1 MTLFDDIL
9 TQFPPD
15 VQAIVREIW
24 EALGP
29 NERAGFLSLVVGFPA
44 DTNLVKLLV
53 KLSTAQIR
61 QAFGSKHRVV
71 IVGPTNVGKSTL
83 YNQLVQNKSDQ
94 AVVGPLP
101 GTTTE
106 NQQADAAL
114 FTVVDTPGA
123 DAVGSVGEQEKNLAL
138 SAAANADF
146 LVLVFDAIQ
155 GIKKTEQELFYELSA
170 LKKPFIV
177 VLNKIDLIPRKN
189 LHGVISNAALNLEL
203 EPDQIVPIVAKDGK
217 NLGKVLLAVAA
228 TEPEMVAAL
237 GQALPEYRW
246 QLAWQTIVRSASI
259 SAAIALA
266 PLPVIDFVPLV
277 VTQSIMVV
285 SIARIYN
292 YKITP
297 QRASELVATF
307 GLGFLGRTL
316 FQELSKLG
324 GLPGWLLSAAVAS
337 STTVVMGYAAV
348 RWFEKGEKLS
358 TDALKKL
365 TQSMTSYL
373 LDTLKGLGK
382 RKPGQKGLRDRITQ
396 SLENSPLAESRSA
409 LNREVD
415 ERLSINKLSWPNLS
429 ISPPNGGAQ
438 YSPADGCSRGAIV
451 VG

>member
-9 TQFPPD
+9 KQFPPD
-15 VQAIVREIW
+15 VQATVRNIW

-29 NERAGFLSLVVGFPA
+29 NEKASFLSLLTGFPA

-53 KLSTAQIR
+53 KLSTTQIR
-61 QAFGSKHRVV
+61 QAFGNKHRVV

-83 YNQLVQNKSDQ
+83 YNQLVGFAQNKSEL

-101 GTTTE
+101 GTTRK

-123 DAVGSVGEQEKNLAL
+123 DAVGTVGEQEKKLAL
-138 SAAANADF
+138 SASMEADF

-155 GIKKTEQELFYELSA
+155 GIKKTELELFNELSA
-170 LKKPFIV
+170 LKKPFVV
-177 VLNKIDLIPRKN
+177 VLNKIDLVPRKD
-189 LHGVISNAALNLEL
+189 LQAVISNAALNLGL

-217 NLGKVLLAVAA
+217 NLGKVLLAIAA

-259 SAAIALA
+259 SAAIALV

-292 YKITP
+292 YRITP

-307 GLGFLGRTL
+307 GLGFLGRSL

-324 GLPGWLLSAAVAS
+324 GLPGWLLSAAIAS

-358 TDALKKL
+358 TGALKKL
-365 TQSMTSYL
+365 TQGMTTYL
-373 LDTLKGLGK
+373 LDTLKNFGK
-382 RKPGQKGLRDRITQ
+382 RKLSQKGLREHITQ
-396 SLENSPLAESRSA
+396 SLKNSPLAESRSVFD
-409 LNREVD
+409 REVG
-415 ERLSINKLSWPNLS
+415 E
-429 ISPPNGGAQ
+429 
-438 YSPADGCSRGAIV
+438 
-451 VG
+451 

>member
-1 MTLFDDIL
+1 MTRFDDIL
-9 TQFPPD
+9 SLFPPD
-15 VQAIVREIW
+15 VRTPVRKIW

-29 NERAGFLSLVVGFPA
+29 NEKASFLSLLTGFPA
-44 DTNLVKLLV
+44 DTNLVKILV
-53 KLSTAQIR
+53 KLSTAHIR
-61 QAFGSKHRVV
+61 QAFGSQHRVV

-94 AVVGPLP
+94 AAVSPLP

-106 NQQADAAL
+106 NQHADAAL

-138 SAAANADF
+138 SAAEDADF

-155 GIKKTEQELFYELSA
+155 GIKKTEQELFNEISA
-170 LKKPFIV
+170 LKKPFVV
-177 VLNKIDLIPRKN
+177 VLNKTDLLPRKDLQAVLASAARN
-189 LHGVISNAALNLEL
+189 LGL

-217 NLGKVLLAVAA
+217 NLGKVLLAIAA
-228 TEPEMVAAL
+228 TEPGMVAAL

-259 SAAIALA
+259 SAAIALT

-297 QRASELVATF
+297 QRASELVAAF
-307 GLGFLGRTL
+307 GLGFLGRSL
-316 FQELSKLG
+316 FQQLSKLG
-324 GLPGWLLSAAVAS
+324 GLPGWLLSAAIAA

-348 RWFEKGEKLS
+348 RWFETGQKLS
-358 TDALKKL
+358 AEALKKL
-365 TQSMTSYL
+365 TRGLTTTL
-373 LDTLKGLGK
+373 LETLKSLGK
-382 RKPGQKGLRDRITQ
+382 RRPGQKRLRERITQ
-396 SLENSPLAESRSA
+396 TLESSPLAESRSV
-409 LNREVD
+409 LDREAG
-415 ERLSINKLSWPNLS
+415 E
-429 ISPPNGGAQ
+429 
-438 YSPADGCSRGAIV
+438 
-451 VG
+451 

>member
-1 MTLFDDIL
+1 VTLFDDIL
-9 TQFPPD
+9 TQFPTE
-15 VQAIVREIW
+15 VQATVHQIW
-24 EALGP
+24 DALGP
-29 NERAGFLSLVVGFPA
+29 SEKAGFLSLLTGFPVDA
-44 DTNLVKLLV
+44 NLMRRLV

-61 QAFGSKHRVV
+61 QAFGNKHRVA

-83 YNQLVQNKSDQ
+83 YNQLVQNKSDL
-94 AVVGPLP
+94 ARVSPLP
-101 GTTTE
+101 GTTTV

-123 DAVGSVGEQEKNLAL
+123 DAVGRMGENEKDLAL
-138 SAAANADF
+138 SAAGEADF
-146 LVLVFDAIQ
+146 LVLVYDAIQ
-155 GIKKTEQELFYELSA
+155 GVKKTEQELFNELSA
-170 LKKPFIV
+170 LDKPFVV
-177 VLNKIDLIPRKN
+177 VLNKIDLVPRKD
-189 LHGVISNAALNLEL
+189 LQSVISSAALNLGL
-203 EPDQIVPIVAKDGK
+203 KPDQIVPIVAKNGK

-246 QLAWQTIVRSASI
+246 QLAWQTTVRAASI
-259 SAAIALA
+259 SATIALL

-277 VTQSIMVV
+277 ITQSIMVV

-324 GLPGWLLSAAVAS
+324 GLPGWLLSAAIAS

-348 RWFEKGEKLS
+348 RWFDKGQKLS
-358 TDALKKL
+358 SEALKKL
-365 TQSMTSYL
+365 TQTVTAYL

-382 RKPGQKGLRDRITQ
+382 RKPGQKGLQQRVAQ
-396 SLENSPLAESRSA
+396 SLENLPMAESRAA
-409 LNREVD
+409 LDNEAG
-415 ERLSINKLSWPNLS
+415 E
-429 ISPPNGGAQ
+429 
-438 YSPADGCSRGAIV
+438 
-451 VG
+451 

>member
-15 VQAIVREIW
+15 VQATVRKIW
-24 EALGP
+24 DALGP
-29 NERAGFLSLVVGFPA
+29 DEKASFQSLLTGFPTDA
-44 DTNLVKLLV
+44 NLVRLLV

-61 QAFGSKHRVV
+61 QVFGHKHRVV

-83 YNQLVQNKSDQ
+83 YNLLVQNKSDL
-94 AVVGPLP
+94 ARVGPLP
-101 GTTTE
+101 GTTME

-123 DAVGSVGEQEKNLAL
+123 DAVGRLGEREKDLAR
-138 SAAANADF
+138 SASEEADF

-155 GIKKTEQELFYELSA
+155 GIKKTEQELFYDLSA
-170 LKKPFIV
+170 LKKPFVV
-177 VLNKIDLIPRKN
+177 VLNKIDLVPRKD
-189 LHGVISNAALNLEL
+189 LQGVISNAALNLGL
-203 EPDQIVPIVAKDGK
+203 KPDQIVPIAAKDGK

-228 TEPEMVAAL
+228 TEPEMVTAL

-246 QLAWQTIVRSASI
+246 QLAWQTIVRAASI
-259 SAAIALA
+259 SAAIALV

-285 SIARIYN
+285 SIARIYS

-324 GLPGWLLSAAVAS
+324 GLPGWLLSAAIAS

-348 RWFEKGEKLS
+348 RWFEKGQRIS
-358 TDALKKL
+358 TGALKKL
-365 TQSMTSYL
+365 TQEMTTYL
-373 LDTLKGLGK
+373 LDTLKNLGK
-382 RKPGQKGLRDRITQ
+382 RKPGQKDLQQRITQ
-396 SLENSPLAESRSA
+396 SLESSPLAENRSM
-409 LNREVD
+409 LDREAG
-415 ERLSINKLSWPNLS
+415 E
-429 ISPPNGGAQ
+429 
-438 YSPADGCSRGAIV
+438 
-451 VG
+451 

>member
-9 TQFPPD
+9 SLFPPD
-15 VQAIVREIW
+15 VRAPVRKIW

-29 NERAGFLSLVVGFPA
+29 NEKASFLTLLTGFPA
-44 DTNLVKLLV
+44 DTNLVKILV
-53 KLSTAQIR
+53 KLSSAHIR
-61 QAFGSKHRVV
+61 QAFGNKHRVV
-71 IVGPTNVGKSTL
+71 IVGPANVGKSTL
-83 YNQLVQNKSDQ
+83 YNQLVQNKGDQ
-94 AVVGPLP
+94 AAVSPLP

-123 DAVGSVGEQEKNLAL
+123 DAVGSAGEHEKDLAL
-138 SAAANADF
+138 SAAAEADF

-155 GIKKTEQELFYELSA
+155 GVKKTEQELFNELSA
-170 LKKPFIV
+170 LKKPFVV
-177 VLNKIDLIPRKN
+177 VLNKIDLVPRKD
-189 LHGVISNAALNLEL
+189 LQAVISNAARNLGL

-246 QLAWQTIVRSASI
+246 QLAWQSIVRAASI
-259 SAAIALA
+259 SAAIALT

-277 VTQSIMVV
+277 VTQSVMVV

-297 QRASELVATF
+297 RRASELVATF

-324 GLPGWLLSAAVAS
+324 GLPGWLLSAAIAA

-358 TDALKKL
+358 NEALKKL
-365 TQSMTSYL
+365 TQGMTTYL
-373 LDTLKGLGK
+373 LETLKSLGK
-382 RKPGQKGLRDRITQ
+382 RKPGQKGLRERITQ
-396 SLENSPLAESRSA
+396 ALESSPLAESRSA
-409 LNREVD
+409 LDSEVG
-415 ERLSINKLSWPNLS
+415 E
-429 ISPPNGGAQ
+429 
-438 YSPADGCSRGAIV
+438 
-451 VG
+451 

>member
-1 MTLFDDIL
+1 MTLFDDVL
-9 TQFPPD
+9 SQFPSD
-15 VQAIVREIW
+15 VQETVRKIW

-29 NERAGFLSLVVGFPA
+29 NEKASFLSLLIGFPS

-83 YNQLVQNKSDQ
+83 YNQLVENKSDQ
-94 AVVGPLP
+94 AVVSPLP

-123 DAVGSVGEQEKNLAL
+123 DAVGRVGEQEKDLAF

-155 GIKKTEQELFYELSA
+155 GIKKTEQELFNELSA
-170 LKKPFIV
+170 LKKPFVV
-177 VLNKIDLIPRKN
+177 VLNKIDLVPRKE
-189 LHGVISNAALNLEL
+189 LQAVISNAALNLGL

-237 GQALPEYRW
+237 GQALPQYRW

-259 SAAIALA
+259 SAAIALV

-297 QRASELVATF
+297 QRASELVAAF

-324 GLPGWLLSAAVAS
+324 GLPGWLLSAAIAS

-348 RWFEKGEKLS
+348 RWFEKGQKLS
-358 TDALKKL
+358 TEALKKL
-365 TQSMTSYL
+365 THGMTTTL

-382 RKPGQKGLRDRITQ
+382 RKPGQKGLQERIAQ
-396 SLENSPLAESRSA
+396 ALESSPLAESRSVLDHEA
-409 LNREVD
+409 GE
-415 ERLSINKLSWPNLS
+415 
-429 ISPPNGGAQ
+429 
-438 YSPADGCSRGAIV
+438 
-451 VG
+451 

>member
-15 VQAIVREIW
+15 VQVTVRKIW

-29 NERAGFLSLVVGFPA
+29 NEQAGFLSLLVGFPA
-44 DTNLVKLLV
+44 DTDLVKLLV
-53 KLSTAQIR
+53 KLSTAQVR
-61 QAFGSKHRVV
+61 QAFGSKHRVA

-83 YNQLVQNKSDQ
+83 YNQFIQNKSEQ
-94 AVVGPLP
+94 ADVSPLP
-101 GTTTE
+101 GTTKQ

-123 DAVGSVGEQEKNLAL
+123 DAVGSVGEEEKNLAL

-155 GIKKTEQELFYELSA
+155 GIKKTEQELFNELSA
-170 LKKPFIV
+170 LKKPFVV

-189 LHGVISNAALNLEL
+189 LQGVISSAALNLGMA
-203 EPDQIVPIVAKDGK
+203 PDQIVPIVAKDGK

-237 GQALPEYRW
+237 GAALPEYRW

-259 SAAIALA
+259 SAVIALA

-277 VTQSIMVV
+277 ATQSIMVV

-297 QRASELVATF
+297 RRASELVATF
-307 GLGFLGRTL
+307 GLGFLGRML
-316 FQELSKLG
+316 FQELSKLA
-324 GLPGWLLSAAVAS
+324 GLPGWLLSAAIAS
-337 STTVVMGYAAV
+337 STTVIMGYAAV
-348 RWFEKGEKLS
+348 RWFEKGERLS
-358 TDALKKL
+358 TEALKKL
-365 TQSMTSYL
+365 MQGMTVYL
-373 LDTLKGLGK
+373 LDALKSLGK
-382 RKPGQKGLRDRITQ
+382 RKPGQKGLRERITQ
-396 SLENSPLAESRSA
+396 ILENSPLAESRSA
-409 LNREVD
+409 LDSEAGEVD
-415 ERLSINKLSWPNLS
+415 
-429 ISPPNGGAQ
+429 IS
-438 YSPADGCSRGAIV
+438 
-451 VG
+451 

>member
-1 MTLFDDIL
+1 MANDPMTLFDDIL

-15 VQAIVREIW
+15 VQATVRKVW

-29 NERAGFLSLVVGFPA
+29 NEKASFLSLLVGFPA
-44 DTNLVKLLV
+44 DTNLLRLLV

-61 QAFGSKHRVV
+61 QAFGNKHRVV

-101 GTTTE
+101 GTTKE

-123 DAVGSVGEQEKNLAL
+123 DAVGSVGEQEKSLAL

-155 GIKKTEQELFYELSA
+155 GIKKTEQELFNELSA
-170 LKKPFIV
+170 LKKPFVV
-177 VLNKIDLIPRKN
+177 VLNKIDLVPRKD
-189 LHGVISNAALNLEL
+189 LQAVISNAALNLGL
-203 EPDQIVPIVAKDGK
+203 EPDQIVAIVAKDGK

-259 SAAIALA
+259 SATIALA

-292 YKITP
+292 YRITP
-297 QRASELVATF
+297 RRASELVATF

-324 GLPGWLLSAAVAS
+324 GLPGWLLSAAIAS

-348 RWFEKGEKLS
+348 RWFDKGEKLS
-358 TDALKKL
+358 SEALKKL
-365 TQSMTSYL
+365 TQSMTSTL
-373 LDTLKGLGK
+373 LDTLKSFGK
-382 RKPGQKGLRDRITQ
+382 RKPGRKGLRERITQ
-396 SLENSPLAESRSA
+396 SLESRSA
-409 LNREVD
+409 LDRE
-415 ERLSINKLSWPNLS
+415 
-429 ISPPNGGAQ
+429 A
-438 YSPADGCSRGAIV
+438 
-451 VG
+451 

>member
-1 MTLFDDIL
+1 LTLFDDIL
-9 TQFPPD
+9 TQFPTD
-15 VQAIVREIW
+15 VQATVRKIW

-29 NERAGFLSLVVGFPA
+29 NEKASFLSLLAGFPSDA
-44 DTNLVKLLV
+44 NLVRQLV

-61 QAFGSKHRVV
+61 QAFGHKHQVV

-83 YNQLVQNKSDQ
+83 YNLLVQNKRDL
-94 AVVGPLP
+94 ARVGPLP

-123 DAVGSVGEQEKNLAL
+123 DAVGSVGEQEKDLAL
-138 SAAANADF
+138 SACAEADF
-146 LVLVFDAIQ
+146 LVLVYDAIQ
-155 GIKKTEQELFYELSA
+155 GIKKTEQELFNELSA
-170 LKKPFIV
+170 LKKPFVV
-177 VLNKIDLIPRKN
+177 VLNKIDLVPRKD
-189 LHGVISNAALNLEL
+189 LQGVISNAALNLGL
-203 EPDQIVPIVAKDGK
+203 KPDQVVPIVAKDGK

-246 QLAWQTIVRSASI
+246 QLAWQTIVRAASI

-297 QRASELVATF
+297 RRASELVATF

-324 GLPGWLLSAAVAS
+324 GLPGWLLSAAIAS
-337 STTVVMGYAAV
+337 SITIVMGYAAV
-348 RWFEKGEKLS
+348 RWFEKGQKIS

-365 TQSMTSYL
+365 TQVMTTYL
-373 LDTLKGLGK
+373 LDTLKSLGK
-382 RKPGQKGLRDRITQ
+382 RKPGQKGLQQRITE
-396 SLENSPLAESRSA
+396 SLESSPLAESSSA
-409 LNREVD
+409 LDSEANE
-415 ERLSINKLSWPNLS
+415 
-429 ISPPNGGAQ
+429 
-438 YSPADGCSRGAIV
+438 
-451 VG
+451 

>member
-9 TQFPPD
+9 PLFPPD
-15 VQAIVREIW
+15 VRATVRKIW

-29 NERAGFLSLVVGFPA
+29 NEKASFLSLLVGFPA
-44 DTNLVKLLV
+44 DTKLVKILV
-53 KLSTAQIR
+53 KLSTAHIR

-71 IVGPTNVGKSTL
+71 IVGPANVGKSTL
-83 YNQLVQNKSDQ
+83 YNQLAQNKSDH

-155 GIKKTEQELFYELSA
+155 GIKKTEQELFNEIAA
-170 LKKPFIV
+170 LKKPFV
-177 VLNKIDLIPRKN
+177 VALNKTDLLPRKDLQAVLASAARN
-189 LHGVISNAALNLEL
+189 LGL
-203 EPDQIVPIVAKDGK
+203 EPDQIIPIVAKDGK
-217 NLGKVLLAVAA
+217 NLGKVLLAIAA
-228 TEPEMVAAL
+228 TEPGMVAAL

-259 SAAIALA
+259 SAAIALT

-277 VTQSIMVV
+277 ITQSIMVV

-297 QRASELVATF
+297 QRASELVAAF
-307 GLGFLGRTL
+307 GLGFLGRSL
-316 FQELSKLG
+316 FQQLSKLG
-324 GLPGWLLSAAVAS
+324 GLPGWLLSAAIAS

-358 TDALKKL
+358 SEALKKL
-365 TQSMTSYL
+365 TQGMTTIF
-373 LDTLKGLGK
+373 LDTLKSLGK
-382 RKPGQKGLRDRITQ
+382 RKPGQKGLREHITQ
-396 SLENSPLAESRSA
+396 SLKNSPLAGDRSVFD
-409 LNREVD
+409 REAG
-415 ERLSINKLSWPNLS
+415 E
-429 ISPPNGGAQ
+429 
-438 YSPADGCSRGAIV
+438 
-451 VG
+451 

>member
-15 VQAIVREIW
+15 VQATVRKIW

-29 NERAGFLSLVVGFPA
+29 NEKAGFLTLLTGFPSDA
-44 DTNLVKLLV
+44 NLVKLLV
-53 KLSTAQIR
+53 NLSTAQIR
-61 QAFGSKHRVV
+61 QAFGRKHRVV

-83 YNQLVQNKSDQ
+83 YNQLVQNKRDL

-101 GTTTE
+101 GTTKE

-123 DAVGSVGEQEKNLAL
+123 DAVGSLGEQEKGLAL
-138 SAAANADF
+138 SASTEADF
-146 LVLVFDAIQ
+146 LLLVFDAVQ
-155 GIKKTEQELFYELSA
+155 GIKKTEQELFNELSA
-170 LKKPFIV
+170 LKKPFVV
-177 VLNKIDLIPRKN
+177 VLNKIDLIPHKD
-189 LHGVISNAALNLEL
+189 LQSVISNAALNLGL

-277 VTQSIMVV
+277 VTQSIMVI

-297 QRASELVATF
+297 RRASELVATF

-316 FQELSKLG
+316 FEELSKLG
-324 GLPGWLLSAAVAS
+324 GLPGWLLSAAIAS
-337 STTVVMGYAAV
+337 STTIVMGYAAV
-348 RWFEKGEKLS
+348 RWFENGEKLS
-358 TDALKKL
+358 TEAIKKL
-365 TQSMTSYL
+365 TQDMTTYL
-373 LDTLKGLGK
+373 LDTLKSLGR
-382 RKPGQKGLRDRITQ
+382 RKPGQKGLRERITQ
-396 SLENSPLAESRSA
+396 SLESSPLAESHSA
-409 LNREVD
+409 LDKEAG
-415 ERLSINKLSWPNLS
+415 E
-429 ISPPNGGAQ
+429 
-438 YSPADGCSRGAIV
+438 
-451 VG
+451 

>member
-1 MTLFDDIL
+1 
-9 TQFPPD
+9 
-15 VQAIVREIW
+15 
-24 EALGP
+24 LGP
-29 NERAGFLSLVVGFPA
+29 SEKASFQSLVVGFPS

-61 QAFGSKHRVV
+61 QAFGNKHRVV

-83 YNQLVQNKSDQ
+83 YNLLVQNKRDL

-114 FTVVDTPGA
+114 FTVVDTPGV
-123 DAVGSVGEQEKNLAL
+123 DAVGIVGEQEKNLAL
-138 SAAANADF
+138 SASVDADF

-155 GIKKTEQELFYELSA
+155 GIKKTEQELFNELSA
-170 LKKPFIV
+170 LKKPFVV
-177 VLNKIDLIPRKN
+177 VLNKIDLVPRKD
-189 LHGVISNAALNLEL
+189 LQAVISSAALNLGL
-203 EPDQIVPIVAKDGK
+203 EPDQIVPIIAKDGK

-259 SAAIALA
+259 SAAIALV

-277 VTQSIMVV
+277 VIQSIIVV
-285 SIARIYN
+285 SIARIYT

-307 GLGFLGRTL
+307 GIGFLGRSI

-324 GLPGWLLSAAVAS
+324 GLPGWLLSAAIAS

-358 TDALKKL
+358 AEALKKL
-365 TQSMTSYL
+365 TQGMTTTL
-373 LDTLKGLGK
+373 LNTLKNLGK
-382 RKPGQKGLRDRITQ
+382 RKPSQKGLQEQITLA
-396 SLENSPLAESRSA
+396 LENSPLAESRST
-409 LNREVD
+409 LDIE
-415 ERLSINKLSWPNLS
+415 
-429 ISPPNGGAQ
+429 
-438 YSPADGCSRGAIV
+438 ADK
-451 VG
+451 

>member
-1 MTLFDDIL
+1 MTLFDEIL

-15 VQAIVREIW
+15 VQATVRKVW

-29 NERAGFLSLVVGFPA
+29 NEKASFLSLLVGFPA

-61 QAFGSKHRVV
+61 QAFGNKHRVV

-94 AVVGPLP
+94 ALVSPLP
-101 GTTTE
+101 GTTKE

-123 DAVGSVGEQEKNLAL
+123 DAVGNAGEQEKSLAL
-138 SAAANADF
+138 SAAAGADF
-146 LVLVFDAIQ
+146 LILVFDAIQ
-155 GIKKTEQELFYELSA
+155 GIKKTEQELFNELSA
-170 LKKPFIV
+170 LKKPFVV
-177 VLNKIDLIPRKN
+177 VLNKIDLVPRKD
-189 LHGVISNAALNLEL
+189 LHAVISNAALNLGL
-203 EPDQIVPIVAKDGK
+203 EPDQIVPVVAKDGK
-217 NLGKVLLAVAA
+217 NLGKILLAVAA

-277 VTQSIMVV
+277 ATQSIMVV

-297 QRASELVATF
+297 RRASELVATF

-324 GLPGWLLSAAVAS
+324 GLPGWLLSAAIAS

-358 TDALKKL
+358 TETLKKL
-365 TQSMTSYL
+365 TQGMTSYM

-382 RKPGQKGLRDRITQ
+382 RKPGQKGIRERITQ

-409 LNREVD
+409 LDSEVG
-415 ERLSINKLSWPNLS
+415 E
-429 ISPPNGGAQ
+429 
-438 YSPADGCSRGAIV
+438 
-451 VG
+451 